1 MINYDHSTQLMLSK
15 FGYRHLEKVCLHPW
29 SLIQLDLLNNRNL
42 KLLIAYGSWG
52 KFFHLEEFSKALQ
65 KQNVEVK
72 LVKDTD
78 YSKGFPSKK
87 IKDWF
92 HGDKK
97 FKEMIRDF
105 KPDAI
110 FVDRQAHFA
119 LHSIKSGIPT
129 FILLRGHYWQE
140 HFWGVKTLGGNLVTR
155 LVIWYRHRIAEECFA
170 NATAILPIVRYLE
183 DVVKEHYPKQNTGV
197 FFEGI
202 NSSKWFHT
210 HKMELQH
217 PCVGLVQDANWW
229 GKTKELLVLQE
240 VLKKMPNVHFYWVG
254 DGQYSQKIIEKLE
267 NFDNFKWLGR
277 LQYPDKV
284 REFLESIDVY
294 ALITGM
300 DLSPLT
306 LKEAQL
312 MEKPVIATDVGGTK
326 EIMVDKKTGFLVREG
341 SSEDIIEK
349 ISQLLENKQ
358 MATEMGK
365 EGSKFIQEKFNWE
378 RVTKIFLEIIKP
390 YVKK

>member
-1 MINYDHSTQLMLSK
+1 M
-15 FGYRHLEKVCLHPW
+15 
-29 SLIQLDLLNNRNL
+29 
-42 KLLIAYGSWG
+42 
-52 KFFHLEEFSKALQ
+52 
-65 KQNVEVK
+65 
-72 LVKDTD
+72 
-78 YSKGFPSKK
+78 
-87 IKDWF
+87 
-92 HGDKK
+92 
-97 FKEMIRDF
+97 
-105 KPDAI
+105 
-110 FVDRQAHFA
+110 DRQAHFA

-254 DGQYSQKIIEKLE
+254 DGQHSQE
-267 NFDNFKWLGR
+267 
-277 LQYPDKV
+277 
-284 REFLESIDVY
+284 
-294 ALITGM
+294 IT
-300 DLSPLT
+300 
-306 LKEAQL
+306 
-312 MEKPVIATDVGGTK
+312 
-326 EIMVDKKTGFLVREG
+326 
-341 SSEDIIEK
+341 
-349 ISQLLENKQ
+349 
-358 MATEMGK
+358 
-365 EGSKFIQEKFNWE
+365 EKFVCFLTFSISFCVGNIE
-378 RVTKIFLEIIKP
+378 RYQFIPKWKLLSKNPISSYAADRTAGCSQIL
-390 YVKK
+390 